1 MRSFF
6 LYIFIILSLVFA
18 SCKTEA
24 PKLKLSRNEKSI
36 IDSLYKYQ
44 IPALDSEI
52 DSLCLSNRAIKY
64 QPLKDSIIAVR
75 LSEIEQILPE

>member
-1 MRSFF
+1 MKSILLSILIIIALF
-6 LYIFIILSLVFA
+6 LA

-52 DSLCLSNRAIKY
+52 DSICSDKRVTKY
-64 QPLKDSIIAVR
+64 QTLKDSIIAIR
-75 LSEIEQILPE
+75 LKEIELILPE